1 MAEQRMKARD
11 KTVQKMTR
19 DGLVQ
24 ENLADNSTVRVSK
37 RAGDIKLERKDHLG
51 ADERLDSGRAAA
63 QSRDA
68 PARKRKRGNFH
79 TDNED
84 EGAGSAMEN
93 GRDPALSSTQ
103 RKNAAKYRTREER
116 AGEGKLQEKERQL
129 STSRGDSRKEEN
141 GGTRRPKQ
149 KRRLKFASEETG
161 ARDSEVAGKTG
172 SKNSRLRAD
181 GAESADE
188 DRRQAAKAAMKRSA
202 VREHSNKGDR
212 FTEDPEGMTGRR
224 RSKLSFGSG
233 EKEAGKAKKL
243 ATAAGAAA
251 SATIHRKLSE
261 YEDENAALEA
271 VNESTLAAERA
282 GRLAKE
288 SARARGRRKQR
299 RSSRMEARADKE
311 KVNALYQQALQRDEK
326 LRDSSLVKK
335 QIQKARIKRE
345 YAKAKRAEQAV
356 SAPVGTVDYI
366 KKVGGKVTDFFKENR
381 KVFLSVGVLIAMI
394 FLIASSLTSC
404 SAVFFQN
411 LVSYTGAS
419 YMSSD
424 EAIRDADLYYT
435 QLEADLQEKINRME
449 SENTGYDRYRY
460 NIDEIGHDPFI
471 LISYL
476 SAKYEIFE
484 FDDTIKAELDA
495 LFAEQYSLSTESSN
509 ETITETKTVR
519 VGESLGQVVT
529 SGYCN
534 CSICCGK
541 WAGGA
546 TASGAMPQAN
556 HTIAVD
562 ASTPT
567 VPMGTKVVMNGV
579 EYTVEDTGNFTQY
592 GVDFDV
598 YYDSHSAASN
608 HGHQTWEAY
617 LADDNG
623 SQEIEV
629 TTTTQ
634 ESVFSITLTNHSL
647 TGICQNRLGS
657 YEKEV
662 FSGYNSTKG
671 NLQMFETPLDF
682 NWYYRIS
689 SYYGYRIHPI
699 SGENALHNG
708 IDISAAEGT
717 EVYAGLTGKVTTS
730 SYNDSYGNY
739 VVIEDDQGY
748 EIRYAHLSNRSV
760 SAGQAIEKGEE
771 IGKVG
776 STGDSTGPHL
786 HLELLHNG
794 ERLNP
799 IFYFETGETMPAGDV
814 EYSSEAAQRLVEYAL
829 QFQGTPYVWGGYSP
843 SGFDCSGFVSYCLT
857 NSGVLNTG
865 HLDCNGLLARMTV
878 IPESEM
884 QAGDIIFFQG
894 TYNTSGASHVGIY
907 IGNGQMV
914 HSGDPNKISDVYS
927 SYYQQHWLCVARW

>member
-1 MAEQRMKARD
+1 MAEQKMKARD

-24 ENLADNSTVRVSK
+24 ENLSDNSTVRVSK
-37 RAGDIKLERKDHLG
+37 RAGDMKLERKDHLG
-51 ADERLDSGRAAA
+51 ADERMGSHRAAA
-63 QSRDA
+63 QFRDA
-68 PARKRKRGNFH
+68 PARNKKRKNFH
-79 TDNED
+79 TSAED
-84 EGAGSAMEN
+84 EGARSVAEN
-93 GRDPALSSTQ
+93 GTDLDLSSSSKKKNVARLRTQ
-103 RKNAAKYRTREER
+103 EKKS
-116 AGEGKLQEKERQL
+116 GEGKLQEHERNL
-129 STSRGDSRKEEN
+129 STSRGDSRKEET
-141 GGTRRPKQ
+141 GGTKRPKQ
-149 KRRLKFASEETG
+149 KRRLQFANEETG
-161 ARDSEVAGKTG
+161 A
-172 SKNSRLRAD
+172 AD
-181 GAESADE
+181 REKVVDTKSSDQKKRTE
-188 DRRQAAKAAMKRSA
+188 AKAEAKKSA
-202 VREHSNKGDR
+202 VKEHSNKSDL
-212 FTEDPEGMTGRR
+212 FTEDTEAVIGKKK
-224 RSKLSFGSG
+224 SKLSFETDGKSV
-233 EKEAGKAKKL
+233 GKAKKL
-243 ATAAGAAA
+243 AGAAGAATSTA
-251 SATIHRKLSE
+251 IHRKISE

-271 VNESTLAAERA
+271 VNESTLAAERTR
-282 GRLAKE
+282 RLAQE
-288 SARARGRRKQR
+288 SARARKLRKGRKA
-299 RSSRMEARADKE
+299 SRLEARQDKE
-311 KVNALYQQALQRDEK
+311 NVKVLYRQALEKDEK
-326 LRDSSLVKK
+326 LKNSSLLKK

-356 SAPVGTVDYI
+356 AAPKGTVDFI
-366 KKVGGKVTDFFKENR
+366 KKVGGKVTNFFKENR
-381 KVFLSVGVLIAMI
+381 KVYVSIGCLLAMV

-404 SAVFFQN
+404 SALFFNN
-411 LVSYTGAS
+411 LVDYTGAS

-435 QLEADLQEKINRME
+435 QLEANLQERINQME
-449 SENTGYDRYRY
+449 TENTGYDRYRY

-484 FDDTIKAELDA
+484 FDSTIKAELDE
-495 LFAEQYSLSTESSN
+495 LFAQQYSLSTQSSN
-509 ETITETKTVR
+509 ETITETRRVR

-534 CSICCGK
+534 CTICCGQ
-541 WAGGA
+541 WSGGP
-546 TASGAMPQAN
+546 TASGVYPTAN

-579 EYTVEDTGNFTQY
+579 EYTVEDTGNFTRY

-598 YYDSHSAASN
+598 YYDSHSAASA

-634 ESVFSITLTNHSL
+634 ESVYSITLTNHSL
-647 TGICQNRLGS
+647 TGICQNRLGLF
-657 YEKEV
+657 EKEL
-662 FSGYNSTKG
+662 FSGYNTTKG

-689 SYYGYRIHPI
+689 SYFGYRIHPI
-699 SGENALHNG
+699 TGANAMHNG
-708 IDISAAEGT
+708 VDIGAAEGT
-717 EVYAGLTGKVTTS
+717 SVAAGLTGRVTTS
-730 SYNDSYGNY
+730 TYNDSYGNY
-739 VVIEDDQGY
+739 VVIEDENGY
-748 EIRYAHLSNRSV
+748 EIRYAHLSSRSV
-760 SAGQAIEKGEE
+760 NAGQTIEKGTE

-776 STGDSTGPHL
+776 STGNSTGPHL

-799 IFYFETGETMPAGDV
+799 LFYFETGDTMLGGDV
-814 EYSSEAAQRLVEYAL
+814 EYSSEAARRLVEFSL

-865 HLDCNGLLARMTV
+865 HLDCNGLLSRMTV

-884 QAGDIIFFQG
+884 QPGDIIFFQG

-914 HSGDPNKISDVYS
+914 HSGSPNKISDIYS